1 MAAYIATD
9 AGYAG
14 ARDLVAAA
22 GLITVGADGTISVS
36 SFSGFFCCQIV
47 LFPKKRK
54 RGWKARPEDG
64 YLSSSFSLM
73 LSSASTKYG
82 SKRRRAIL
90 AQFKQ
95 KIPST
100 R

>member
-47 LFPKKRK
+47 LFPKKRNEAGK
-54 RGWKARPEDG
+54 QGRK
-64 YLSSSFSLM
+64 
-73 LSSASTKYG
+73 T
-82 SKRRRAIL
+82 AIFL
-90 AQFKQ
+90 LLFHLC
-95 KIPST
+95 
-100 R
+100 